1 MLLALFL
8 AAAQPWLQ
16 MEAGPMFLRNGGG
29 GPLLRVSVGQQFA
42 ERLGGEL
49 WLTAGL
55 QGPAGGA
62 RGDSAVLGGGAGGR
76 VLLRSFGEEGKLGL
90 WARAGVGWSAAA
102 AGNDGQGPSAF
113 GGALLSFQPF
123 MKRFTVGLEADAL
136 AFRRNVGFAVLPSLR
151 CSF

>member
-16 MEAGPMFLRNGGG
+16 MEAGPMLLRNSGG
-29 GPLLRVSVGQQFA
+29 GPLLRIAVGEQFA
-42 ERLGGEL
+42 ERLGGEV
-49 WLTAGL
+49 WLIAGL
-55 QGPAGGA
+55 QSPAAGT

-76 VLLRSFGEEGKLGL
+76 LLVRSFGEEGKLGL

-102 AGNDGQGPSAF
+102 AGNGGQGPAAF
-113 GGALLSFQPF
+113 GGAMLSFQPF
-123 MKRFTVGLEADAL
+123 MKRFAVGLEADAL